1 MLRPVIARLRR
12 NLREV
17 GLAGT
22 AARVLARLREGYVR
36 NRLEALAKDLDAGLE
51 VPAGSAVQVEELAPR
66 HLPGLS
72 ELNRRRGEPEAD
84 ASFGAALEKGYGGF
98 VAIVGGELVGY
109 FHWVGGDMP
118 VAHHDVWL
126 MGPDFELGAEE
137 AYGSGLFVLEEHRGG
152 GVGGDF
158 LAGVEALL
166 RDRGYRRFWV
176 LVERENAGA
185 LRFYERHGYGRMW
198 EVRYRALGP
207 FRRRRAVAN

>member
-17 GLAGT
+17 GLAGS
-22 AARVLARLREGYVR
+22 AARLLSRLREGYVR
-36 NRLEALAKDLDAGLE
+36 NRLDVLAKGLDAGLE
-51 VPAGSAVQVEELAPR
+51 APAGSSVQVEDLAPG
-66 HLPGLS
+66 HLPRIS

-84 ASFGAALEKGYGGF
+84 ASFRAALEKGYRGF
-98 VAIVGGELVGY
+98 VAILGGELVGY

-126 MGPDFELGAEE
+126 MGPDFELGADD
-137 AYGSGLFVLEEHRGG
+137 AYGSGLFVLAEHRGG
-152 GVGGDF
+152 GVGGAF
-158 LAGVEALL
+158 LAGVEARL

-185 LRFYERHGYGRMW
+185 LRFYERHGYRRMW

-207 FRRRRAVAN
+207 FRWRGVVLE